1 MRRYMMSSL
10 GREFW
15 QGERKGNAMNVHRLL
30 RYLNRLMIVAFMA
43 GTATGAAGQATPS
56 KITVVMPAAPET
68 YMLSFFVAEDA
79 GFYRDAGLSVDIK
92 TVNGNQNT
100 LRAII
105 TGAGD
110 VAVVGHPIMYEAIVN
125 GAKLKGIGGG
135 NQTLM
140 DYYLVLAKGKGT
152 QLKDAAGKILAI
164 STPGSMPQLIPEMM
178 FRENKIDSSGT
189 RYVAVGSISVRLQA
203 VLAGK
208 VDGTLLDAI
217 NTLRGER
224 LDKVVTVASAN
235 AQIAEPLAY
244 TISVVTDE
252 ALKDA
257 AKRDAL
263 GRFVKAT
270 MQGARRSMEQPKFA
284 AQVMQKRLGGDVDLG
299 LLEEVV
305 AILNKDKVWG
315 VNGGVEKKLHDV
327 TMPTYLQYKLISK
340 PVDYADAFEPLLAA
354 QAVKELGEIQGLY

>member
-1 MRRYMMSSL
+1 MS
-10 GREFW
+10 
-15 QGERKGNAMNVHRLL
+15 MHRLL
-30 RYLNRLMIVAFMA
+30 RHLTGLAIAGVVA
-43 GTATGAAGQATPS
+43 GAAATAAAQTSPT
-56 KITVVMPAAPET
+56 KLTVVMPGAPET
-68 YMLSFFVAEDA
+68 YMLSFFVADDA
-79 GFYRDAGLSVDIK
+79 GFYRDAGLAVDIK
-92 TVNGNQNT
+92 VVNGNQNA

-110 VAVVGHPIMYEAIVN
+110 VAVVGHPIMYEAIIN
-125 GAKLKGIGGG
+125 SAKLKGIGGG

-152 QLKDAAGKILAI
+152 ELKDAAGKILAI
-164 STPGSMPQLIPEMM
+164 STPGSMPQLLPEMM
-178 FRENKIDSSGT
+178 FKENKIDSAGT
-189 RYVAVGSISVRLQA
+189 RYIAVGSISLRLQA

-224 LDKVVTVASAN
+224 LDKVVTVGTVKS
-235 AQIAEPLAY
+235 QISDPLAY
-244 TISVVTDE
+244 TISVATDD
-252 ALKDA
+252 ALKDP

-270 MQGARRSMEQPKFA
+270 MRGARHTMEQPKFA
-284 AQVMQKRLGGDVDLG
+284 AQVMQKRLGGDTDLG

-305 AILNKDKVWG
+305 GILNRDKVWG

-340 PVDYADAFEPLLAA
+340 PVDYADAFEPALAD
-354 QAVKELGEIQGLY
+354 QAVKELGEIKGLY